1 MRVKKTR
8 QSDRGVYR
16 YPVQVEDGRG
26 GYRTAYNVIKPGE
39 DGITEVMIKS
49 LHAMDDHEVYLNVKN
64 GHPPVSYTHLDV
76 YKRQGLECIN
86 MWMLILF

>member
-64 GHPPVSYTHLDV
+64 GHPPMTAEQRQLRRNG
-76 YKRQGLECIN
+76 KRHIPERSTA
-86 MWMLILF
+86 

>member
-1 MRVKKTR
+1 MYKRQVTGYFGSSSYTEYFALTASRSAKEAIMRVKKTK

-49 LHAMDDHEVYLNVKN
+49 LHAML
-64 GHPPVSYTHLDV
+64 S
-76 YKRQGLECIN
+76 
-86 MWMLILF
+86 LIHI

>member
-26 GYRTAYNVIKPGE
+26 GYKTAYNIIKPGE

-49 LHAMDDHEVYLNVKN
+49 LHAIRKE
-64 GHPPVSYTHLDV
+64 
-76 YKRQGLECIN
+76 
-86 MWMLILF
+86 

>member
-1 MRVKKTR
+1 MRVKKTK

-39 DGITEVMIKS
+39 DGNYRGNDQVTPC
-49 LHAMDDHEVYLNVKN
+49 N
-64 GHPPVSYTHLDV
+64 G
-76 YKRQGLECIN
+76 
-86 MWMLILF
+86 